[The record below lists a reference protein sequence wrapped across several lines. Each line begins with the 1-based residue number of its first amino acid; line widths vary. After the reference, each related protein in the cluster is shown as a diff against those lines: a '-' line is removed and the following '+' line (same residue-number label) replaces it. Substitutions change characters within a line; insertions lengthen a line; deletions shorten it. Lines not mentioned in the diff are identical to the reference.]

1 MKFEL
6 ASLPEVAHP
15 STFSRRDFLRRTAA
29 LGTLVALGPSAPALW
44 GADAATAAVESVEAE
59 LSGPPRGPWR
69 RLFLDATVVEEQQGL
84 ARLFHAAE
92 KHPAN
97 PVVRRDR
104 PWEAV
109 SAITGPY
116 VYGTV
121 FRESGKFRLWYEIH
135 HKGSHTG
142 YAESADGLNWTKPN
156 LGLISLD
163 GSKENNLVI
172 SVFDRAATG
181 GVCHNASVLRCPDA
195 TDPQKRY
202 ALFGFDREV
211 GARVAYSPDGL
222 RWRFAPETASKPL
235 FTSSDVVNF
244 FYDPLQ
250 QRYAA
255 TWKTRNR
262 RGRAVGVAWSKDG
275 LHWSKPFDG
284 PVFVADDLDPDATQ
298 IYGMPVF
305 PYQGLYIG
313 LPWIYLARYIK
324 YGGYTTQRMYEAQQD
339 SPRAMEV
346 QLAWSWDLVNW
357 TRPPE
362 RPQFIMRAPGQWDGG
377 MIVTARAP
385 VRVGDELWFYYGG
398 CDGFHD
404 EPRVNAAIG
413 LATLRLDGFCSMRA
427 GANEGWLISR
437 REPAREPVV
446 TINART
452 GRDGYVTA
460 ELLDRKNR
468 VLPGFSRNECT
479 PFSGD
484 SVKHELR
491 WKTVRFPSGNP
502 PADYKIRFW
511 LRNAD
516 LFSYLP
522 HGLDPNQ
529 PDFAPQHQIGT

>member
-1 MKFEL
+1 MVR
-6 ASLPEVAHP
+6 SGV
-15 STFSRRDFLRRTAA
+15 SRRVFLERAA
-29 LGTLVALGPSAPALW
+29 AMSALALW
-44 GADAATAAVESVEAE
+44 GRLPDAVWAAGGATQVEPVEAE
-59 LSGPPRGPWR
+59 LSGPARGPWR
-69 RLFLDATVVEEQQGL
+69 RLFLDATVIEEQQGL
-84 ARLFHAAE
+84 TRVFHAAG

-97 PVVRRDR
+97 PLIRRDQ

-121 FRESGKFRLWYEIH
+121 FREQGRFRLWYELH
-135 HKGSHTG
+135 NRGSHTG
-142 YAESADGLNWTKPN
+142 YAESADGLNWTKPK
-156 LGLISLD
+156 LGLIRFQ
-163 GSKENNLVI
+163 GSTDNNLVV
-172 SVFDRAATG
+172 SVFDREATG
-181 GVCHNASVLRCPDA
+181 GVCHNPSVIRCPGPS
-195 TDPQKRY
+195 DPQKRY
-202 ALFGFDREV
+202 ALFGFDRDV
-211 GARVAYSPDGL
+211 GPRVAFSADGL
-222 RWRFAPETASKPL
+222 RWRFAPETASEPL
-235 FTSSDVVNF
+235 FRSSDVVNF

-250 QRYAA
+250 ERFCA

-275 LHWSKPFDG
+275 LVWTKPFDG

-313 LPWIYLARYIK
+313 LPWMYLARYIK
-324 YGGYTTQRMYEAQQD
+324 YGSYSAQRMYAAQED

-357 TRPPE
+357 TRPPQ
-362 RPQFIMRAPGQWDGG
+362 RPQFIPRTPGQWDGG

-385 VRVGDELWFYYGG
+385 VRVGNELWFYYGG

-404 EPRVNAAIG
+404 DRRVNAAIG
-413 LATLRLDGFCSMRA
+413 LATLRRDGFCSMRA
-427 GANEGWLISR
+427 GAVEGWLISR
-437 REPAREPVV
+437 REPAREPRVL
-446 TINART
+446 INART
-452 GRDGYVTA
+452 ERDGYVAA

-468 VLPGFSRNECT
+468 VLPGFSRRESV

-484 SVKHELR
+484 SVEHELR
-491 WKTVRFPSGNP
+491 WKTTRFAAGQAPG
-502 PADYKIRFW
+502 DYKIRFW

-522 HGLDPNQ
+522 GGLDPNQ
-529 PDFAPQHQIGT
+529 PDFAPQHEIGT